1 MKKLLKLPL
10 LLITL
15 LLIFSCGRNVEADI
29 ETIKNIK
36 KRVEPSW
43 NVSQSK
49 ETMEESLE
57 LLLEAKD
64 IFSYYVSYPNSDET
78 ISFIRLL
85 NKESVAAAETI
96 EEGAEIVY
104 SPFDF
109 SEVDD
114 AVDLELT
121 LYFYEDWIENLK
133 DEIEEM

>member
-1 MKKLLKLPL
+1 MVL
-10 LLITL
+10 
-15 LLIFSCGRNVEADI
+15 
-29 ETIKNIK
+29 
-36 KRVEPSW
+36 
-43 NVSQSK
+43 
-49 ETMEESLE
+49 
-57 LLLEAKD
+57 AKD